1 MANGDNGSHKMHGV
15 TGPYYGPRL
24 IHQLFV
30 KLFFWIPGSEPLRGY
45 IPYLNEIQLEK
56 VSFW

>member
-1 MANGDNGSHKMHGV
+1 MHGV
-15 TGPYYGPRL
+15 TGPSYGPRM

-30 KLFFWIPGSEPLRGY
+30 KLFFLIPGSEPLRGY

-56 VSFW
+56 LSFW